1 MTKTI
6 HAIYQGGVFKPS
18 EPVAIA
24 EGARVELTVHAEA
37 PFAPATA
44 AAVRDLVEEIA
55 ALPIEGATDPF
66 SGADHDKV
74 LYGGTDAR

>member
-6 HAIYQGGVFKPS
+6 QATYQGGVLRPA
-18 EPVAIA
+18 EPLPIA
-24 EGARVELTVHAEA
+24 EGSTVELTVHAA
-37 PFAPATA
+37 DPSLRPPATPLKNA
-44 AAVRDLVEEIA
+44 LAEIA
-55 ALPIEGATDPF
+55 ALPVEGLNDGF